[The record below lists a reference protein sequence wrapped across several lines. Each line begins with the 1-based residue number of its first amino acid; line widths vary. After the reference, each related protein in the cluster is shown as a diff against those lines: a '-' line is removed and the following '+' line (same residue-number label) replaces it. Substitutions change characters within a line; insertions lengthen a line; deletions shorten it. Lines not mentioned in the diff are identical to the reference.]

1 MVTKAGY
8 GIGAHVMRKLG
19 VHNLIDLLKRAAA
32 MGLVEM
38 SPV

>member
-1 MVTKAGY
+1 MAEVHR
-8 GIGAHVMRKLG
+8 AHVMRKLG